1 MLVKRELTSKLPI
14 KNSESCSTITSAKA
28 NYSFTTYLLLIED
41 FKIDTRSFPS
51 LFAINTHTY
60 KLTKILVTILRYS
73 TSN

>member
-41 FKIDTRSFPS
+41 FKIDTRNFPS

-60 KLTKILVTILRYS
+60 KLAKILVTILRYS